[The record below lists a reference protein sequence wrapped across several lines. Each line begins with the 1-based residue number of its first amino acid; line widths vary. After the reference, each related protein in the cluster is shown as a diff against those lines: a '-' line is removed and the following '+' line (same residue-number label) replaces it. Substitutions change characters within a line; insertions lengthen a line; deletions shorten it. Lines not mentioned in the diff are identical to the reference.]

1 MARLPYLNIDDLEP
15 KDQDVLSRNINL
27 YRVLAHSPMAA
38 RKFSGLGGY
47 IRHNS
52 KLDPRLREL
61 AILQVG
67 YLTGAEY
74 EFSHH
79 IKIGRDFGV
88 SDEDIRGMIDESHG
102 RDNQLDLLAKTVL
115 RAAREMTLDLSAT
128 EETMIALRNAMNME
142 CLNDLI
148 LTISFY
154 NCVVRYLATMQI
166 EVEDDYLPYLKEF
179 PLPPD

>member
-15 KDQDVLSRNINL
+15 KDQDVLSRNIDL

>member
-1 MARLPYLNIDDLEP
+1 MARLPYLDIDDLEP
-15 KDQDVLSRNINL
+15 EDRDVLSRNINL
-27 YRVLAHSPMAA
+27 YRILAHSPAAA
-38 RKFSGLGGY
+38 RKFAGLGGY
-47 IRHNS
+47 IRHDS

-67 YLTGAEY
+67 YLTRAEY

-88 SDEDIRGMIDESHG
+88 SDEDIRGMIDENNG
-102 RDNQLDLLAKTVL
+102 RDNQLDSLTKTVL
-115 RAAREMTLDLSAT
+115 RAAREMTMDLAAT
-128 EETMIALRNAMNME
+128 EETMTALKNAMDME

-166 EVEDDYLPYLKEF
+166 DVEDDYLPYLKEF
-179 PLPPD
+179 SLPPD

>member
-15 KDQDVLSRNINL
+15 KDQDVLNRNINL

-38 RKFSGLGGY
+38 RKFSSLGGY

-102 RDNQLDLLAKTVL
+102 RDNQLDQLAKTVL

-128 EETMIALRNAMNME
+128 EETMTALKNAMNME

-148 LTISFY
+148 LAISFY